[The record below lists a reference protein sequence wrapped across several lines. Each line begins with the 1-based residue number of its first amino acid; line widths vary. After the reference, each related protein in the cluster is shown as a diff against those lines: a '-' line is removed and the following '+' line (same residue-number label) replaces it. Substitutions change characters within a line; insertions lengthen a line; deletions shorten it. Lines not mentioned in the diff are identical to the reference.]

1 MKKENKCYRIYFN
14 DGCYKADCTIVENG
28 CYYHK
33 TLRFIFYS
41 KKEVIQELR
50 HTYNCI
56 VPREAI

>member
-28 CYYHK
+28 CYYFR

-41 KKEVIQELR
+41 KKEVIRELR
-50 HTYNCI
+50 NTYNCI
-56 VPREAI
+56 VPRDAY